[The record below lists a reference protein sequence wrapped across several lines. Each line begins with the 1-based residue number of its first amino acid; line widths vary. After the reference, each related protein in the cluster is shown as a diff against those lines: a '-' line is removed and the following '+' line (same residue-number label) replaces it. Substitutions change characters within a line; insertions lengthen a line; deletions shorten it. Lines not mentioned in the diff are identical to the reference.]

1 MSSQSPIASSQYQ
14 RIDDAFASYCKQP
27 IGTSISEL
35 IGDHAVAMIEQSA
48 RASGRT
54 QLIRTASGI
63 AAAAFG
69 LLAVWFIIRNNSL
82 AIAGPFALVAGL
94 WGGTLLRTSRQRE
107 EPNVAKLSKDATPEQ
122 KRNLHCLEEFRN
134 GISEGLILCE
144 QRLPDGTR
152 KPLSVDHR
160 RCFIADHGRLL
171 ITSRDQS
178 LWMRI
183 RNRPIPLSDLWVGL
197 QGNVGSAFITSRTLI
212 NMDDGD
218 SFDRRLQ
225 WLLEKSQADS
235 RDAVAFRSN
244 LNLIIM
250 LRRPHIRALTLEK
263 KVEAVGRDPTQGFTA
278 SVTEKIHSGNYVP
291 FERFLH
297 ALPLSE
303 MP

>member
-1 MSSQSPIASSQYQ
+1 MSSQSPVTSSQYQ
-14 RIDDAFASYCKQP
+14 RIDDAFACYCKQP
-27 IGTSISEL
+27 IGTAISEL
-35 IGDHAVAMIEQSA
+35 IGNHALSMIEHSA

-54 QLIRTASGI
+54 KLMRLASGI
-63 AAAAFG
+63 AATALG
-69 LLAVWFIIRNNSL
+69 LFSIWFIIRHYSL
-82 AIAGPFALVAGL
+82 GIAGPTALAAGL
-94 WGGTLLRTSRQRE
+94 WGGTLLRTRRQRE
-107 EPNVAKLSKDATPEQ
+107 EPDEAKLSKSAAPDQ
-122 KRNLHCLEEFRN
+122 KRNLHCLEEMRN
-134 GISEGLILCE
+134 GIAEGHILCE

-152 KPLSVDHR
+152 RALSVEHR
-160 RCFIADHGRLL
+160 RCFVADHGRVL

-178 LWMRI
+178 LRMRI
-183 RNRPIPLSDLWVGL
+183 RSRPIPLSDLWIGL
-197 QGNVGSAFITSRTLI
+197 QGSVGSAFITSRTLI

-250 LRRPHIRALTLEK
+250 LRRPGIKVLSLEK
-263 KVEAVGRDPTQGFTA
+263 KIEEVARDPAQIFTA
-278 SVTEKIHSGNYVP
+278 SVIEKIHSGNYAP

-297 ALPLSE
+297 AMPLSE